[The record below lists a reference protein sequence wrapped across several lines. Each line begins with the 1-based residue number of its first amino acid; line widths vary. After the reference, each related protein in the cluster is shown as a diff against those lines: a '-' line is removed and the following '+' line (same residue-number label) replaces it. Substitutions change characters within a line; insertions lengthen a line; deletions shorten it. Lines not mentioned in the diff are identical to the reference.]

1 MSRRL
6 LALSALAAGAAALS
20 GCVVLP
26 LEPGYGYGYGNG
38 YGNGYGYG
46 PAAVRVAPP
55 VVVVPPPRHR
65 YRSGGYYDGY
75 YGGNR

>member
-1 MSRRL
+1 MSHRL

-26 LEPGYGYGYGNG
+26 LEPGYGYG
-38 YGNGYGYG
+38 NGYGYG

-55 VVVVPPPRHR
+55 VVVVPPPRRR
-65 YRSGGYYDGY
+65 YRSDGY
-75 YGGNR
+75 YGGYYGANH

>member
-1 MSRRL
+1 MSNRL

-26 LEPGYGYGYGNG
+26 LEPGYGG
-38 YGNGYGYG
+38 GYGYG

-65 YRSGGYYDGY
+65 YRSGGYY
-75 YGGNR
+75 GGDR

>member
-20 GCVVLP
+20 GCVVVP
-26 LEPGYGYGYGNG
+26 LEPAYG

-46 PAAVRVAPP
+46 PAVVRVAPP

>member
-26 LEPGYGYGYGNG
+26 LEPGYGYGHG
-38 YGNGYGYG
+38 YGG
-46 PAAVRVAPP
+46 AAVRVAPP

>member
-6 LALSALAAGAAALS
+6 LALSALAAGVAALS

-26 LEPGYGYGYGNG
+26 LEPAYGYGSG
-38 YGNGYGYG
+38 YGYGYG

-55 VVVVPPPRHR
+55 VVVVAPPRHR
-65 YRSGGYYDGY
+65 YRSGGYYGGY
-75 YGGNR
+75 YGGN

>member
-1 MSRRL
+1 MSHRL
-6 LALSALAAGAAALS
+6 LALSALAAGAVALS

-26 LEPGYGYGYGNG
+26 LEPAYG

-46 PAAVRVAPP
+46 SAVVRVAPP
-55 VVVVPPPRHR
+55 VVVVPPPRPR

-75 YGGNR
+75 YGRGH

>member
-1 MSRRL
+1 MSHRL
-6 LALSALAAGAAALS
+6 LALSALAAGVAALS

-26 LEPGYGYGYGNG
+26 LEPGYG

>member
-26 LEPGYGYGYGNG
+26 LEPGYGYGHG
-38 YGNGYGYG
+38 YGG
-46 PAAVRVAPP
+46 PAVRVAPP

-65 YRSGGYYDGY
+65 YRSGGYHDGY

>member
-26 LEPGYGYGYGNG
+26 LEPGYGYGHG
-38 YGNGYGYG
+38 YGG
-46 PAAVRVAPP
+46 PAVRVAPP

>member
-1 MSRRL
+1 MSHRL
-6 LALSALAAGAAALS
+6 LALSALAAGVAALS

-26 LEPGYGYGYGNG
+26 LEPGYGYG

>member
-1 MSRRL
+1 MSHRL
-6 LALSALAAGAAALS
+6 LALSALVAGAAALS

-26 LEPGYGYGYGNG
+26 LEPGYG

-55 VVVVPPPRHR
+55 VVVVAPPRHR
-65 YRSGGYYDGY
+65 YRSGGYYGGY
-75 YGGNR
+75 YGGN